1 MRRLLTTLVILLV
14 VLVAGMSALVLL
26 VNPNDF
32 RSYMIK
38 KVEQSSGY
46 HLTLEGDL
54 RWHVWP
60 QLSIL
65 AGRMAL
71 TAPGAAAPA
80 VSADNMRLD
89 VKLLPLLSHQL
100 YVKQVMLKNAVIRL
114 TPDSAEQSQPDAPI
128 APGGN
133 QADDSSGS
141 LWKFD
146 IDNLRVV
153 DSLLIWQRAN
163 NEQINVRDINL
174 TLQQNEKHQ
183 AQIELS
189 SRVNRD
195 QRDLSF
201 NLAANLDL
209 QQFPRQIGAQV
220 TQFSYQ
226 LEGADILAGAIKGEG
241 SVQAVYQQAS
251 QQIALSQLMLSANDS
266 QLTGSVSA
274 QLGPVPAYILDLGAT
289 QLNLDTLSGW
299 QTKNPDEEKLSQPV
313 TASPVIANQADDPQ
327 QNLQVLRDF
336 NAQLKLK
343 ADQVTYRGM
352 SINQLAVQ
360 ANTQQGLMTVTTLSG
375 KLAGGDFSLPG
386 SMDVRADKPLINLQ
400 PQLRHIELGEVL
412 KAFDMPLALT
422 GTFNMQGDLSG
433 DRLNATAFERRWQG
447 TAELSMQNAQ
457 LHGLNIQQLIQ
468 QAVARNDSS
477 VRGEDNNQRYTTV
490 QQMSAK
496 ASLSKGQITL
506 SELQAESPVMSL
518 TGSGTVNMPGKQ
530 CDLTMN
536 VRVTGGWQ
544 GNNALIAQ
552 LRETPI
558 PLRVYGP
565 WEQLNYQLQV
575 DQLLRKKLQDRA
587 KDALNKWAEK
597 NKGSQDGQDLKKL
610 LDKL

>member
-32 RSYMIK
+32 RGYMIK

-65 AGRMAL
+65 AGRMTL

-114 TPDSAEQSQPDAPI
+114 TPDSAEQNQPDAPI

-133 QADDSSGS
+133 QADDGSGS

-174 TLQQNEKHQ
+174 TLQQNDKHQ

-251 QQIALSQLMLSANDS
+251 QQIVLSQLMLSANDS
-266 QLTGSVSA
+266 QLTGSASA
-274 QLGPVPAYILDLGAT
+274 QFGPVPAYTLDLSAT
-289 QLNLDTLSGW
+289 QLNLDALSGW
-299 QTKNPDEEKLSQPV
+299 QTKTPDEEKLPPPV

-360 ANTQQGLMTVTTLSG
+360 ASNQQGLMTVTTLSG
-375 KLAGGDFSLPG
+375 KLASGDFSLPG
-386 SMDVRADKPLINLQ
+386 SMDARTDKPLIKLQ
-400 PQLRHIELGEVL
+400 PQLRQIELGEVL
-412 KAFDMPLALT
+412 KAFDMPSALT
-422 GTFNMQGDLSG
+422 GTFNMQGD
-433 DRLNATAFERRWQG
+433 FERRPSQCQG
-447 TAELSMQNAQ
+447 FRTSL
-457 LHGLNIQQLIQ
+457 
-468 QAVARNDSS
+468 ARNGGAVHAECATSWFEYS
-477 VRGEDNNQRYTTV
+477 TAYPASRG
-490 QQMSAK
+490 A
-496 ASLSKGQITL
+496 
-506 SELQAESPVMSL
+506 
-518 TGSGTVNMPGKQ
+518 
-530 CDLTMN
+530 
-536 VRVTGGWQ
+536 
-544 GNNALIAQ
+544 
-552 LRETPI
+552 
-558 PLRVYGP
+558 
-565 WEQLNYQLQV
+565 
-575 DQLLRKKLQDRA
+575 
-587 KDALNKWAEK
+587 
-597 NKGSQDGQDLKKL
+597 
-610 LDKL
+610 

>member
-32 RSYMIK
+32 RSYMVK

-65 AGRMAL
+65 AGRMTL

-114 TPDSAEQSQPDAPI
+114 TPDSAEQTQPNAPI

-183 AQIELS
+183 AEIELS

-195 QRDLSF
+195 QRDLTF
-201 NLAANLDL
+201 NLVANLDL
-209 QQFPRQIGAQV
+209 QQFPRQIDAQV
-220 TQFSYQ
+220 TQFSYR
-226 LEGADILAGAIKGEG
+226 LEGADIVAGGIKGEG
-241 SVQAVYQQAS
+241 SVQAVYQQSS
-251 QQIALSQLMLSANDS
+251 QLIAFSQLMLSANDS
-266 QLTGSVSA
+266 QLTGSASA
-274 QLGPVPAYILDLGAT
+274 QLGAVPAYSLDLSAT
-289 QLNLDTLSGW
+289 QLNLDALSGW
-299 QTKNPDEEKLSQPV
+299 RSKAPDEATQPQPV
-313 TASPVIANQADDPQ
+313 TPAPVIANQAGDLQ
-327 QNLQVLRDF
+327 QNLQALRDF

-352 SINQLAVQ
+352 PINQLALQ
-360 ANTQQGLMTVTTLSG
+360 ADNQRGLMTIGMLSG

-386 SMDVRADKPLINLQ
+386 SMDARTDKPLIKLQ
-400 PQLRHIELGEVL
+400 PQLRQIELGEVL
-412 KAFDMPLALT
+412 KAFDLPLALT
-422 GTFNMQGDLSG
+422 GTFNMQGELSG
-433 DRLNATAFERRWQG
+433 DRFNAAAFAHHWQG

-457 LHGLNIQQLIQ
+457 LHGMNIQQLIQ

-477 VRGEDNNQRYTTV
+477 VRGEDNYQRYTAV

-496 ASLSKGQITL
+496 ASLNKGQITL
-506 SELQAESPVMSL
+506 SGLQAQSPVMNL
-518 TGSGTVNMPGKQ
+518 TGNGTLNMPGKQ
-530 CDLTMN
+530 CDLTLN
-536 VRVTGGWQ
+536 VLVTGGWQ
-544 GNNALIAQ
+544 GNNALIAT

-565 WEQLNYQLQV
+565 WDRLNYQLQV
-575 DQLLRKKLQDRA
+575 DQLLRKTLQDRA
-587 KDALNKWAEK
+587 KGALNKWAEK
-597 NKGSQDGQDLKKL
+597 NKDSQEGQDLKKL

>member
-65 AGRMAL
+65 AGRMTL

-299 QTKNPDEEKLSQPV
+299 QTKNPDEEKLPQPV

-343 ADQVTYRGM
+343 ADQVIYRGM

-360 ANTQQGLMTVTTLSG
+360 ANNQQGLMTVTTLSG

-536 VRVTGGWQ
+536 VLVTGGWQ

>member
-65 AGRMAL
+65 AGRMTL

-241 SVQAVYQQAS
+241 SVQAVYQQAA

-299 QTKNPDEEKLSQPV
+299 QTKNPDEEKLPQPV

-343 ADQVTYRGM
+343 ADQVIYRGM

-360 ANTQQGLMTVTTLSG
+360 ANNQQGLMTVTTLSG

-536 VRVTGGWQ
+536 VLVTGGWQ

>member
-65 AGRMAL
+65 AGRMTL

-274 QLGPVPAYILDLGAT
+274 QLGPVPAYILELGAT

-299 QTKNPDEEKLSQPV
+299 QTKNPDEEKLPQPV

-360 ANTQQGLMTVTTLSG
+360 ANNQQGLMTVTTLSG

-506 SELQAESPVMSL
+506 SELQADSPVMSL

-536 VRVTGGWQ
+536 VLVTGGWQ

>member
-65 AGRMAL
+65 AGRMTL

-274 QLGPVPAYILDLGAT
+274 QLGPVPAYILELGAT

-360 ANTQQGLMTVTTLSG
+360 ANNQQGLMTVTTLSG

-506 SELQAESPVMSL
+506 SELQADSPVMSL

-536 VRVTGGWQ
+536 VLVTGGWQ

>member
-65 AGRMAL
+65 AGRMTL

-274 QLGPVPAYILDLGAT
+274 QLGPVPAYILELGAT

-360 ANTQQGLMTVTTLSG
+360 ANNQQGLMTVTTLSG

-506 SELQAESPVMSL
+506 SELQADSPVMSL

>member
-1 MRRLLTTLVILLV
+1 MRRLLTALVILLV

-32 RSYMIK
+32 RGYMIK

-65 AGRMAL
+65 AGRMTL

-128 APGGN
+128 APAGN

-174 TLQQNEKHQ
+174 TLQQNDKHQ

-226 LEGADILAGAIKGEG
+226 LEGADILAGTIKGEG
-241 SVQAVYQQAS
+241 SVQAVYQQSS
-251 QQIALSQLMLSANDS
+251 QQITLSQLMLSANDS
-266 QLTGSVSA
+266 QLTGSASA
-274 QLGPVPAYILDLGAT
+274 QLGPVPAYTLDLSAT
-289 QLNLDTLSGW
+289 QLNLDALSGW
-299 QTKNPDEEKLSQPV
+299 QTKTPDEAKQPQSV
-313 TASPVIANQADDPQ
+313 TSAPVIANQAEDPQ
-327 QNLQVLRDF
+327 QNLQALRDF

-360 ANTQQGLMTVTTLSG
+360 ASNQQGLMTVTTLSG
-375 KLAGGDFSLPG
+375 KLASGDFSLPG
-386 SMDVRADKPLINLQ
+386 SMDARANKPLIKLQ
-400 PQLRHIELGEVL
+400 PQLRQIELGEVL
-412 KAFDMPLALT
+412 KAFDLPLAVS
-422 GTFNMQGDLSG
+422 GTLSMKGDLSG
-433 DRLNATAFERRWQG
+433 DRLNATAFEHRWQG

-477 VRGEDNNQRYTTV
+477 VRGEDNYQRYTAV

-506 SELQAESPVMSL
+506 SELQAESPVMNL
-518 TGSGTVNMPGKQ
+518 TGSGTLDMPGRQ

-536 VRVTGGWQ
+536 VLVTGGWQ

-558 PLRVYGP
+558 PLRVYGS
-565 WEQLNYQLQV
+565 WDQLNYQLQV

-587 KDALNKWAEK
+587 KDALNKWADK
-597 NKGSQDGQDLKKL
+597 NKGSQEGQDLKKL